1 GRWSPEQLE
10 GRIALER
17 PGLAVSDT
25 TIYREIRSGRLD
37 RLVGGRKAAARL
49 RRGGRRRGRG
59 AEETRGKIRV
69 SHELSER
76 PAAADARSRVGDW
89 VCCVKSLS
97 TLSASLI
104 RRFLQERPP
113 GFRRR

>member
-1 GRWSPEQLE
+1 MWLPPAYKAEKGAKDVGYGVYGTYDLGEFDQKGTVATKYGTRPEYE
-10 GRIALER
+10 AAIEALHAN
-17 PGLAVSDT
+17 G
-25 TIYREIRSGRLD
+25 IQ
-37 RLVGGRKAAARL
+37 
-49 RRGGRRRGRG
+49 
-59 AEETRGKIRV
+59 
-69 SHELSER
+69 
-76 PAAADARSRVGDW
+76 